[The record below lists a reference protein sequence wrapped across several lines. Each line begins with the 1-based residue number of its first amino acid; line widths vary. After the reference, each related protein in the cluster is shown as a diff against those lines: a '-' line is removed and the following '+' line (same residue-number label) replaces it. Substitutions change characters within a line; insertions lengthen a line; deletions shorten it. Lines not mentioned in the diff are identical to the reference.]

1 MNSHFVEYL
10 ANVKQY
16 IAILKSWLNLHVSHP
31 LRLARV
37 PCGAP
42 GHPGARLEGA
52 GVLLG
57 RFRLR
62 GVAESEDRDLAAM
75 AAMDFDGDF

>member
-1 MNSHFVEYL
+1 MAQPPCFPSAAPCVR
-10 ANVKQY
+10 A
-16 IAILKSWLNLHVSHP
+16 S
-31 LRLARV
+31 
-37 PCGAP
+37 CGAP

-62 GVAESEDRDLAAM
+62 GVAESEDRDL
-75 AAMDFDGDF
+75 DGAGRCFEYHSYYMLLCTIIIKT